1 MNKTKEIVL
10 KAIEDLR
17 PYLHNDGGDME
28 LVEITKDN
36 KVIVKLLGAC
46 QTCSVSSVTM
56 KAGLEENL
64 KVLAPEITAVE
75 ALQVALFR
83 SLTASTVEKS
93 SAASSLAQAMA
104 DKLTTQELE
113 QAKAGAI
120 EMAVREQQ
128 GRKANG

>member
-1 MNKTKEIVL
+1 M
-10 KAIEDLR
+10 
-17 PYLHNDGGDME
+17 
-28 LVEITKDN
+28 ITN
-36 KVIVKLLGAC
+36 YTA
-46 QTCSVSSVTM
+46 
-56 KAGLEENL
+56 E
-64 KVLAPEITAVE
+64 TAVE
-75 ALQVALFR
+75 AMQVALFR

-128 GRKANG
+128 GGKANG

>member
-1 MNKTKEIVL
+1 M
-10 KAIEDLR
+10 
-17 PYLHNDGGDME
+17 
-28 LVEITKDN
+28 ITN
-36 KVIVKLLGAC
+36 YTA
-46 QTCSVSSVTM
+46 
-56 KAGLEENL
+56 E
-64 KVLAPEITAVE
+64 TAVE

-128 GRKANG
+128 GRESKWVK

>member
-1 MNKTKEIVL
+1 MLNIIIMNKTKEIVL

-46 QTCSVSSVTM
+46 QTCSVSTVTM

-64 KVLAPEITAVE
+64 KILAPEITAVE
-75 ALQVALFR
+75 ALQ
-83 SLTASTVEKS
+83 
-93 SAASSLAQAMA
+93 
-104 DKLTTQELE
+104 
-113 QAKAGAI
+113 
-120 EMAVREQQ
+120 
-128 GRKANG
+128 N